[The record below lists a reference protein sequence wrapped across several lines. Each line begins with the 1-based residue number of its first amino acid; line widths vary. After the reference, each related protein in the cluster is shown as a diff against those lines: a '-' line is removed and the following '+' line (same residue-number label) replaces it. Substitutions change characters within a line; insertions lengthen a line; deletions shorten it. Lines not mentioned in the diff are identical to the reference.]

1 MIKTGNKNRLVF
13 VGLFFLLGSFSA
25 YADPQTLSLEAA
37 MDMSESYSFS
47 ARIAVLNQSMA
58 EDKAHEQIERMLP
71 SVSASGNYLKYSNHV
86 NQLVGTDTGMQYGF
100 PDTIVSSGALT
111 LTQHIVGLVPLLLS
125 LESANAAAE
134 AALHSKEE
142 SKAQARFLGANA
154 YINAVKAA
162 QLLNVAQSSV
172 KVAQIQLHDGV
183 AQFNAGKL
191 TNADVLK
198 FKLNLENAK
207 TTLIQSQTMAKM
219 TLLTLGETVGI
230 KDLKQIILPKN
241 YVAFWE
247 KKKIPSKELSEF
259 METAINQRE
268 DLKAIQASSIS
279 ATKSLDLAESKYLP
293 SIDFIATY
301 TRNFQAKGLPG
312 YGSKEVQDN
321 FFYGLQLNWDILDWG
336 VRQSQ
341 ISQAFETKGT
351 LSLQEEQS
359 RSQIKIDVTNSFFN
373 LKDAYQTLDSAKVS
387 VDYAKDVYLQME
399 AQFNNGQATT
409 TDVLAAA
416 DDQSSA
422 LAKLANATGDLDLAW
437 LNLQKSIGKRL
448 TTLNKG

>member
-1 MIKTGNKNRLVF
+1 
-13 VGLFFLLGSFSA
+13 
-25 YADPQTLSLEAA
+25 
-37 MDMSESYSFS
+37 
-47 ARIAVLNQSMA
+47 
-58 EDKAHEQIERMLP
+58 
-71 SVSASGNYLKYSNHV
+71 
-86 NQLVGTDTGMQYGF
+86 
-100 PDTIVSSGALT
+100 
-111 LTQHIVGLVPLLLS
+111 
-125 LESANAAAE
+125 
-134 AALHSKEE
+134 
-142 SKAQARFLGANA
+142 
-154 YINAVKAA
+154 
-162 QLLNVAQSSV
+162 
-172 KVAQIQLHDGV
+172 
-183 AQFNAGKL
+183 
-191 TNADVLK
+191 
-198 FKLNLENAK
+198 
-207 TTLIQSQTMAKM
+207 MAKM